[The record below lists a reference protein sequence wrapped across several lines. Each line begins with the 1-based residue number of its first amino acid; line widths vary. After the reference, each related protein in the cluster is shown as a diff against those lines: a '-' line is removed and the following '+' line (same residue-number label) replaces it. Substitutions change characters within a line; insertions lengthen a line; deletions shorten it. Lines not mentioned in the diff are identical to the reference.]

1 MAVVSK
7 VCHVNANFGKKQK
20 QNELKNLNLMNSQL
34 LKPEL
39 YFPRPQ
45 RACLGLSDINFINSQ
60 RA

>member
-1 MAVVSK
+1 MWVMAVVSK
-7 VCHVNANFGKKQK
+7 VTLMLILAK

-45 RACLGLSDINFINSQ
+45 GACLGLSDINFINSQ
-60 RA
+60 